1 MLKDV
6 FVPQEDINAQFEA
19 AQRVKEIIGGGK
31 KAYIATFGCQQN
43 EADSERL
50 MGLCRLMGYEKT
62 YTLEEAE
69 LIIFN
74 TCAIREHAEL
84 KVLSKAGGLRKL
96 KEKNRRIVTA
106 VCGCMAE
113 QSHRREKF
121 LTSYPYIDFIFGT
134 DRLHMLPQMVE
145 NALKGKKLK
154 VYISGLSHDKFGV
167 IAEGLPVVRESSY
180 KAWVSVMYGC
190 NNFCT
195 YCVVPYVRGRERSRR
210 SADVLAEVEALV
222 KAGYKDITLLGQN
235 VNSYKGEYNF
245 PELLRRAAS
254 FEGDYWIRFMT
265 SHPKDAS
272 KELID
277 VMAENPKI
285 APHFHL
291 PMQSGDNRI
300 LELMNR
306 RYTVE
311 QYMEKAAYIKEKIP
325 GVALSSD
332 IICGYPTE
340 TEEEFENT
348 VKAVDKVGFDMLFT
362 FVYSPRIGTPA
373 AEMEQV
379 EHKVKTERFARLSA
393 LENLRAEEL
402 NSRFEGQTVK
412 VLSDG
417 LQDGIYKGRTGQNKI
432 ISFTLPQ
439 GFDGEKAAAGKFLQV
454 KVTKAA
460 AYTLEGE
467 ATE

>member
-1 MLKDV
+1 
-6 FVPQEDINAQFEA
+6 
-19 AQRVKEIIGGGK
+19 
-31 KAYIATFGCQQN
+31 
-43 EADSERL
+43 
-50 MGLCRLMGYEKT
+50 
-62 YTLEEAE
+62 
-69 LIIFN
+69 
-74 TCAIREHAEL
+74 
-84 KVLSKAGGLRKL
+84 
-96 KEKNRRIVTA
+96 
-106 VCGCMAE
+106 
-113 QSHRREKF
+113 
-121 LTSYPYIDFIFGT
+121 
-134 DRLHMLPQMVE
+134 
-145 NALKGKKLK
+145 
-154 VYISGLSHDKFGV
+154 
-167 IAEGLPVVRESSY
+167 
-180 KAWVSVMYGC
+180 
-190 NNFCT
+190 
-195 YCVVPYVRGRERSRR
+195 
-210 SADVLAEVEALV
+210 
-222 KAGYKDITLLGQN
+222 
-235 VNSYKGEYNF
+235 
-245 PELLRRAAS
+245 
-254 FEGDYWIRFMT
+254 
-265 SHPKDAS
+265 
-272 KELID
+272 
-277 VMAENPKI
+277 
-285 APHFHL
+285 
-291 PMQSGDNRI
+291 
-300 LELMNR
+300 
-306 RYTVE
+306 
-311 QYMEKAAYIKEKIP
+311 MEKAAYIKEKIP